1 MFVVF
6 SPKDLATY
14 KHVLPYYFPGP
25 PYDEESDAALEAA
38 ATAAETTSDPAD
50 AGPPSSDPFFD
61 LNRVLTAEPS
71 QTTPSGSRTEEEQ
84 ANSRSITPVKRE
96 RSVTPILPV
105 TEEVVPKTEEPLSE
119 AGSTDIGHEMET
131 PSAPATDTV
140 ELAPAIKHEEGAI
153 GGETEDGIKTE
164 SAIHKT
170 GSVIESTGEVKEEVK
185 SESGRSE
192 DGDWV
197 KVEKDDE
204 KVKVGDEGN
213 IKSEEE
219 DDKARVKRDSADRV
233 QQDTSSSHSKQD
245 TAESTVSE
253 EDREWVL
260 SSSQSVPDEP
270 EAVKGESVIKV
281 NVNKGGADMQ
291 EDEDDTKQKKKDDK
305 GKPNKG

>member
-1 MFVVF
+1 M
-6 SPKDLATY
+6 
-14 KHVLPYYFPGP
+14 
-25 PYDEESDAALEAA
+25 
-38 ATAAETTSDPAD
+38 
-50 AGPPSSDPFFD
+50 
-61 LNRVLTAEPS
+61 
-71 QTTPSGSRTEEEQ
+71 
-84 ANSRSITPVKRE
+84 
-96 RSVTPILPV
+96 
-105 TEEVVPKTEEPLSE
+105 
-119 AGSTDIGHEMET
+119 
-131 PSAPATDTV
+131 
-140 ELAPAIKHEEGAI
+140 
-153 GGETEDGIKTE
+153 
-164 SAIHKT
+164 
-170 GSVIESTGEVKEEVK
+170 K